1 MTSPLKLGLMLPATA
16 LVLSACT
23 LAPKYERGTLPVAD
37 QFPTPATAQ
46 GASAETLPWQ
56 KVFLDPRLQ
65 SVIYEALVNNRDL
78 RIATLNAERVRAQ
91 YSVQRASLFPG
102 VNGTVSGRRGD
113 TGAVNSQTNQP
124 VGTTESWS
132 ADVGASWELDLFGRV
147 RSLSNAALNTYFAS
161 AENQKAAKVSLIASV
176 ATAWLTLGADQEQLR
191 LSRETLRLREESLSL
206 TQKRFDLGA
215 TEALGLRQEQTLTEQ
230 ARADVAQLEALVQQD
245 KNALRLLVGV
255 EVDAANLP
263 DALPENAVL
272 SDLPVGLPSDVLLKR
287 PDVVAAEFDLKAANA
302 NIGAARAAFFPRISL
317 TGAVGKASTDLNNL
331 FDGAD
336 TWSFAPSISV
346 PIFAGG
352 ANVAGLEGSKKARDI
367 ALATYE
373 KSIQTAFRDVAD
385 ALAVRSTID
394 TRLTAQTR
402 VVEAASETEA
412 LSRARFD
419 RGVDS
424 RLTLTDAQRT
434 LYGAQQGLITTR
446 LTRVLN
452 LTRLYS
458 ATGGGLQ

>member
-1 MTSPLKLGLMLPATA
+1 MTRSLKLGLMLPATA

-46 GASAETLPWQ
+46 GESAETLPWQ

-113 TGAVNSQTNQP
+113 TGT
-124 VGTTESWS
+124 GTDTESYS
-132 ADVGASWELDLFGRV
+132 ADIGASWELDLFGRV

-161 AENQKAAKVSLIASV
+161 AENQKAAKVSLISSV

-215 TEALGLRQEQTLTEQ
+215 TDALGLRQEQTLTEQ

-255 EVDAANLP
+255 EVEAANLP
-263 DALPENAVL
+263 NSLPENAVL
-272 SDLPVGLPSDVLLKR
+272 SDLPVGLPSEVLLKR
-287 PDVVAAEFDLKAANA
+287 PDVVAAEFDLKSANA

-317 TGAVGKASTDLNNL
+317 TGAVGKASTDLDNL

-352 ANVAGLEGSKKARDI
+352 ANIAGLESSKKARDI

-434 LYGAQQGLITTR
+434 LYGAQQGLITAR
-446 LTRVLN
+446 LTRALN
-452 LTRLYS
+452 LTRLYA

>member
-1 MTSPLKLGLMLPATA
+1 MKSSFKLGLMLPATA

-46 GASAETLPWQ
+46 GESAESLPWQ

-91 YSVQRASLFPG
+91 YSVQRASLFPS

-113 TGAVNSQTNQP
+113 TGT
-124 VGTTESWS
+124 GTDTESYS
-132 ADVGASWELDLFGRV
+132 ADIGASWELDLFGRV

-161 AENQKAAKVSLIASV
+161 AENQKAAKLSLISSV

-215 TEALGLRQEQTLTEQ
+215 TDALGLRQEQTLTEQ

-255 EVDAANLP
+255 EVEAANLP
-263 DALPENAVL
+263 NALPENAVL
-272 SDLPVGLPSDVLLKR
+272 SDLPVGLPSEVLLKR

-317 TGAVGKASTDLNNL
+317 TGAVGKASDDLGKL

-352 ANVAGLEGSKKARDI
+352 ANIAGLESSKKARDI

-446 LTRVLN
+446 LTRALN
-452 LTRLYS
+452 LTQLYA

>member
-1 MTSPLKLGLMLPATA
+1 MISSLKLGLMLPATA

-37 QFPTPATAQ
+37 QFPTPAMAQ
-46 GASAETLPWQ
+46 GESAETLPWQ

-65 SVIYEALVNNRDL
+65 SVIYEALINNRDL

-113 TGAVNSQTNQP
+113 TGT
-124 VGTTESWS
+124 GTDTESYS
-132 ADVGASWELDLFGRV
+132 ADIGASWELDLFGRV

-161 AENQKAAKVSLIASV
+161 AENQKAAKLSLISSV

-215 TEALGLRQEQTLTEQ
+215 TDALVLRQEQTLTEQ

-255 EVDAANLP
+255 EVEAANLP
-263 DALPENAVL
+263 NAMPENAVL
-272 SDLPVGLPSDVLLKR
+272 SDLPVGLPSEVLLKR
-287 PDVVAAEFDLKAANA
+287 PDVVAAEFDLKSANA

-352 ANVAGLEGSKKARDI
+352 ANIAGLESSKKARDI

-446 LTRVLN
+446 LTRALN
-452 LTRLYS
+452 LTRLYA

>member
-1 MTSPLKLGLMLPATA
+1 MTRSLKLGLMLPATA

-46 GASAETLPWQ
+46 GESAETLPWQ

-113 TGAVNSQTNQP
+113 TGT
-124 VGTTESWS
+124 GTDTESYS
-132 ADVGASWELDLFGRV
+132 ADIGASWELDLFGRV

-161 AENQKAAKVSLIASV
+161 AENQKAAKVSLISSV

-215 TEALGLRQEQTLTEQ
+215 TDALGLRQEQTLTEQ

-255 EVDAANLP
+255 EVEAANLP
-263 DALPENAVL
+263 NALPENAVL
-272 SDLPVGLPSDVLLKR
+272 SDLPVGLPSEVLLKR
-287 PDVVAAEFDLKAANA
+287 PDVVAAEFDLKSANA

-352 ANVAGLEGSKKARDI
+352 ANIAGLESSKKARDI

-446 LTRVLN
+446 LARALN
-452 LTRLYS
+452 LTRLYA

>member
-1 MTSPLKLGLMLPATA
+1 MKSSFKLGLMLPATA

-46 GASAETLPWQ
+46 GESAETLPWQ

-91 YSVQRASLFPG
+91 YSVQRASLFPS

-113 TGAVNSQTNQP
+113 TGT
-124 VGTTESWS
+124 GTDTESYS
-132 ADVGASWELDLFGRV
+132 ADIGASWELDLFGRV

-161 AENQKAAKVSLIASV
+161 AENQKAAKLSLISSV

-215 TEALGLRQEQTLTEQ
+215 TDALGLRQEQTLTEQ

-255 EVDAANLP
+255 EVEAANLP
-263 DALPENAVL
+263 NALPENAVL
-272 SDLPVGLPSDVLLKR
+272 SDLPVGLPSEVLLKR

-352 ANVAGLEGSKKARDI
+352 ANIAGLESSKKARDI

-402 VVEAASETEA
+402 VVQAASETEA

-446 LTRVLN
+446 LTRALN
-452 LTRLYS
+452 LTRLYA

>member
-1 MTSPLKLGLMLPATA
+1 MTSSLKLGLMLPATA

-23 LAPKYERGTLPVAD
+23 MAPKYERGTLPVAD

-91 YSVQRASLFPG
+91 YSVQRAGLFPG
-102 VNGTVSGRRGD
+102 VNGTVSGRQAKD
-113 TGAVNSQTNQP
+113 TPDSY
-124 VGTTESWS
+124 S

-215 TEALGLRQEQTLTEQ
+215 TDALGLRQEQTLTEQ

>member
-1 MTSPLKLGLMLPATA
+1 MTSSLKLGLMLPATA

-23 LAPKYERGTLPVAD
+23 MAPKYERGTLPVAD

-91 YSVQRASLFPG
+91 YSVQRAGLFPG
-102 VNGTVSGRRGD
+102 VNGTVSGRQAKETPD
-113 TGAVNSQTNQP
+113 SY
-124 VGTTESWS
+124 S

-215 TEALGLRQEQTLTEQ
+215 TDALGLRQEQTLTEQ

>member
-1 MTSPLKLGLMLPATA
+1 MTRSLKLGLMLPATA

-46 GASAETLPWQ
+46 GESAETLPWQ

-113 TGAVNSQTNQP
+113 TGT
-124 VGTTESWS
+124 GTDTESYS
-132 ADVGASWELDLFGRV
+132 ADIGASWELDLFGRV

-161 AENQKAAKVSLIASV
+161 AENQKAAKVSLISSV

-215 TEALGLRQEQTLTEQ
+215 TDALGLRQEQTLTEQ

-255 EVDAANLP
+255 EVEAANLP
-263 DALPENAVL
+263 NSLPENAVL
-272 SDLPVGLPSDVLLKR
+272 SDLPVGLPSEVLLKR
-287 PDVVAAEFDLKAANA
+287 PDVVAAEFDLKSANA

-352 ANVAGLEGSKKARDI
+352 ANIAGLESSKKARDI

-434 LYGAQQGLITTR
+434 LYGAQQGLITAR
-446 LTRVLN
+446 LTRALN
-452 LTRLYS
+452 LTRLYA
-458 ATGGGLQ
+458 ATGGGLE

>member
-1 MTSPLKLGLMLPATA
+1 MKSSFKLGLMLPATA

-37 QFPTPATAQ
+37 QFPTLATAQ
-46 GASAETLPWQ
+46 GESAETLPWQ

-102 VNGTVSGRRGD
+102 VNGTVSGRQTKD
-113 TGAVNSQTNQP
+113 TTDSY
-124 VGTTESWS
+124 S
-132 ADVGASWELDLFGRV
+132 ADIGASWELDLFGRV

-161 AENQKAAKVSLIASV
+161 AENQKAAKLSLISSV

-215 TEALGLRQEQTLTEQ
+215 TDALGLRQEQTLTEQ

-255 EVDAANLP
+255 EVEAANLP
-263 DALPENAVL
+263 NALPENAVL
-272 SDLPVGLPSDVLLKR
+272 SDLPVGLPSEVLLKR

-317 TGAVGKASTDLNNL
+317 TGAVGKASTDLNKL

-352 ANVAGLEGSKKARDI
+352 ANIAGLESSKKARDI

-446 LTRVLN
+446 LTRALN
-452 LTRLYS
+452 LTRLYA

>member
-1 MTSPLKLGLMLPATA
+1 MTRSLKLGLMLPATA

-46 GASAETLPWQ
+46 GESAETLPWQ

-91 YSVQRASLFPG
+91 YSVQRASLFPA
-102 VNGTVSGRRGD
+102 VNGTVSGRRAD
-113 TGAVNSQTNQP
+113 TGT
-124 VGTTESWS
+124 GTDTESYS
-132 ADVGASWELDLFGRV
+132 ADIGASWELDLFGRV

-161 AENQKAAKVSLIASV
+161 AENQKAAKVSLISSV

-215 TEALGLRQEQTLTEQ
+215 TDALGLRQEQTLTEQ

-255 EVDAANLP
+255 EVEAANLP
-263 DALPENAVL
+263 NSLPENAVL

-287 PDVVAAEFDLKAANA
+287 PDVVAAEFDLKSANA

-352 ANVAGLEGSKKARDI
+352 ANIAGLESSKKARDI

-446 LTRVLN
+446 LTRALN
-452 LTRLYS
+452 LTRLYA

>member
-1 MTSPLKLGLMLPATA
+1 MTRSLKLGLMLPATA

-46 GASAETLPWQ
+46 GESAETLPWQ

-113 TGAVNSQTNQP
+113 TGT
-124 VGTTESWS
+124 GTDTESYS
-132 ADVGASWELDLFGRV
+132 ADIGASWELDLFGRV

-161 AENQKAAKVSLIASV
+161 AENQKAAKVSLISSV

-215 TEALGLRQEQTLTEQ
+215 TDALGLRQEQTLTEQ

-255 EVDAANLP
+255 EVEAANLP
-263 DALPENAVL
+263 NALPENAVL
-272 SDLPVGLPSDVLLKR
+272 SDLPVGLPSEVLLKR
-287 PDVVAAEFDLKAANA
+287 PDVVAAEFDLKSANA

-352 ANVAGLEGSKKARDI
+352 ANIAGLESSKKARDI

-446 LTRVLN
+446 LTRALN
-452 LTRLYS
+452 LTRLYA

>member
-1 MTSPLKLGLMLPATA
+1 MISSLKLGLMLPATA

-37 QFPTPATAQ
+37 QFPTPAMAQ
-46 GASAETLPWQ
+46 GESAETLPWQ

-113 TGAVNSQTNQP
+113 TGT
-124 VGTTESWS
+124 GTDTESYS
-132 ADVGASWELDLFGRV
+132 ADIGASWELDLFGRV

-161 AENQKAAKVSLIASV
+161 AENQKAAKLSLISSV

-215 TEALGLRQEQTLTEQ
+215 TDALVLRQEQTLTEQ

-255 EVDAANLP
+255 EVEAANLP
-263 DALPENAVL
+263 NAMPENAVL
-272 SDLPVGLPSDVLLKR
+272 SDLPVGLPSEVLLKR
-287 PDVVAAEFDLKAANA
+287 PDVVAAEFDLKSANA

-352 ANVAGLEGSKKARDI
+352 ANIAGLESSKKARDI

-446 LTRVLN
+446 LTRALN
-452 LTRLYS
+452 LTRLYA

>member
-1 MTSPLKLGLMLPATA
+1 MKSSFKLGLMLPATA

-37 QFPTPATAQ
+37 QFPTLATAQ
-46 GASAETLPWQ
+46 GESAETLPWQ

-113 TGAVNSQTNQP
+113 TGT
-124 VGTTESWS
+124 GTDTESYS
-132 ADVGASWELDLFGRV
+132 ADIGASWELDLFGRV

-161 AENQKAAKVSLIASV
+161 AENQKAAKLSLISSV

-215 TEALGLRQEQTLTEQ
+215 TDALGLRQEQTLTEQ

-255 EVDAANLP
+255 EVEAANLP
-263 DALPENAVL
+263 NALPENAVL
-272 SDLPVGLPSDVLLKR
+272 SDLPVGLPSEVLLKR

-317 TGAVGKASTDLNNL
+317 TGAVGKASTDLNKL

-352 ANVAGLEGSKKARDI
+352 ANIAGLESSKKARDI

-446 LTRVLN
+446 LTRALN
-452 LTRLYS
+452 LTRLYA